1 MTMQNTEQ
9 SVMISGNL
17 NPMFGKKHN
26 YETKKKIS
34 DTQKA
39 RYSRIRQALNEDNIL
54 NHGKDDLEARKE
66 VLLHL
71 LDKNTLSFK
80 TLQQAANF
88 FVIMLGK
95 DNIKQLI
102 DEEINNLYNK
112 GGK

>member
-1 MTMQNTEQ
+1 MQNTEQ
-9 SVMISGNL
+9 SVMKSGNL
-17 NPMFGKKHN
+17 NPMYGKKHN

-34 DTQKA
+34 DAQKA
-39 RYSRIRQALNEDNIL
+39 RYNRIRQALNEDNIL

-66 VLLHL
+66 VLLYL
-71 LDKNTLSFK
+71 LDKNTLSFRS
-80 TLQQAANF
+80 LQQAANF

>member
-1 MTMQNTEQ
+1 MEKAEL
-9 SVMISGNL
+9 SVMRSGNL
-17 NPMFGKKHN
+17 NPMFGKKHDN
-26 YETKKKIS
+26 ETKKKIS
-34 DTQKA
+34 NSQKA
-39 RYSRIRQALNEDNIL
+39 RYAAIRKALNEDNIL
-54 NHGKDDLEARKE
+54 NYGKDDFAARRE

-71 LDKNTLSFK
+71 LDKNTLTFR

>member
-1 MTMQNTEQ
+1 MQNTEQ
-9 SVMISGNL
+9 SVMNSGNL
-17 NPMFGKKHN
+17 NPMYGKKHN

-34 DTQKA
+34 DAQKA

-71 LDKNTLSFK
+71 LDKNTLSFRS
-80 TLQQAANF
+80 LQQAANF

-102 DEEINNLYNK
+102 DEEINSLYNK
-112 GGK
+112 GGM